1 GTPVVCPSSFRQN
14 ALEVTENLTAGFG
27 GHVLTLGAHAGLLR
41 SDDNQLTFG
50 AGLWNFRNL
59 DSLAAGHAFHYER
72 ALTGPSGTSG
82 VTFHT
87 RQIGL
92 YAQDRWSPTHALT
105 LTAGLRID
113 VTFLPDAVATNA
125 SLKAALG
132 IDTGML
138 PSGALLWSPRLGF
151 NYDLGG
157 EGRTFIRGGIGLF
170 GGDPPYAWVGSAY
183 RDDGADGARVVLQ
196 RREPGSTN
204 RGGPGRGEPPAL
216 RDDQRGRVCDTHASG
231 ASIRF
236 SGARVRPERRPLL
249 HAGGPVAQAVGRSCR
264 GECVL
269 RIHAGS

>member
-1 GTPVVCPSSFRQN
+1 
-14 ALEVTENLTAGFG
+14 
-27 GHVLTLGAHAGLLR
+27 
-41 SDDNQLTFG
+41 
-50 AGLWNFRNL
+50 
-59 DSLAAGHAFHYER
+59 
-72 ALTGPSGTSG
+72 GPTR

-151 NYDLGG
+151 NSDLGG

-170 GGDPPYAWVGSAY
+170 SGRPPYAWVGSAY
-183 RDDGADGARVVLQ
+183 RDDGTHSSFLSCDG
-196 RREPGSTN
+196 
-204 RGGPGRGEPPAL
+204 GEVPSFDPL
-216 RDDQRGRVCDTHASG
+216 NQPITCASG
-231 ASIRF
+231 VQATPQVTVFDPRLSF
-236 SGARVRPERRPLL
+236 PQNQKGALAADHRLPAGIAGTVDVVCLRAGQARDFTAANLGPPE
-249 HAGGPVAQAVGRSCR
+249 G
-264 GECVL
+264 
-269 RIHAGS
+269 